1 MNRLLFLS
9 LLTYLLLL
17 VGLGAVNGGI
27 VALALPLVAYLA
39 AVLLRAP
46 EPLQL
51 RVERTLTSL
60 RFSRTG
66 EEPDEIAVDR
76 VMRNTPVAVT
86 LTVTNEGGRVE
97 ELLIE
102 DLLPPGLEILEGE
115 PVLLTPLDAGE
126 SVTLRY
132 TVQGARG
139 SFNFGEVHMT
149 ARESLGLFRREAQ
162 PTAPARLLILPEVSR
177 LRRIPIHPL
186 HTHGFAGPIP
196 SGQPG
201 SGVDFYGVREY
212 QMGDSR
218 RQINWRVTA
227 RHGGRPFTNQYE
239 QERIADVGI
248 ILDARQQSNVQV
260 NGDSLFEHA
269 IGATA
274 SLADAFLAEGHRVAL
289 IVYGRTLE
297 RIYPGYGKVQRERI
311 LRALAEARMGDSLVF
326 ETFDYLPTRF
336 FPARSQIVIVSPLQP
351 ADLPMLIRLRAR
363 GYHLLV
369 VSPNPIAFEVEHLE
383 PTGEREM
390 GARIARVARAL
401 LLARLRRVG
410 ISVVDWQ
417 VERSLDRVIHTSL
430 ARGVQGAQAPRGR
443 T

>member
-1 MNRLLFLS
+1 MSRLLFLS

-17 VGLGAVNGGI
+17 VGLGAVEGGI
-27 VALALPLVAYLA
+27 VALALPLVVYLT

-60 RFSRTG
+60 RFSRTD
-66 EEPDEIAVDR
+66 EEPEEIAVDR
-76 VMRNTPVAVT
+76 VVRNRPVTVT
-86 LTVTNEGGRVE
+86 LTVTNEGTRVE

-115 PVLLTPLDAGE
+115 PTALIPLDGGE

-132 TVQGARG
+132 TVQGTRG
-139 SFNFGEVHMT
+139 SFPFGEVRMT
-149 ARESLGLFRREAQ
+149 ARESLGLFSREVRL
-162 PTAPARLLILPEVSR
+162 TAPARLLILPEVSR

-239 QERIADVGI
+239 QERITDVGI
-248 ILDARQQSNVQV
+248 ILDARQQSNVQA

-274 SLADAFLAEGHRVAL
+274 SLADAFLVEGHRVAL

-297 RIYPGYGKVQRERI
+297 RIYPAYGKLQRERI

-363 GYHLLV
+363 GYHLLI
-369 VSPNPIAFEVEHLE
+369 VSPNPIAFELRGSEASE
-383 PTGEREM
+383 EQKQ

-410 ISVVDWQ
+410 VSVVDWR
-417 VERSLDRVIHTSL
+417 VERSLDRVVHASL
-430 ARGVQGAQAPRGR
+430 ARGVRGAQAPRGR
-443 T
+443 V